1 MELKY
6 KLFPYPVLWNVLD
19 DYKTTH
25 FISKIN
31 VSKTIKRIKISCE
44 FDMNNIEI
52 ENHIKSRNA
61 EYLVHIECS
70 QTAYR
75 NVICTSEN
83 NIECEIKESDLNGK
97 VSVCTFIVAKK
108 HISSFK
114 NYDFND
120 DYLDVTFKIE
130 RGAIIDIG
138 SQAQIKIEK
147 NSDELTNLPSIFSII
162 RKNTDERIGMQVE
175 MASDKIRI
183 CLNKEDYSS
192 YQLICKMQGLN
203 QIMHSSLIF
212 PALIYVFEQLKLS
225 LSEYEDYRWYKSIT
239 VVLKKYKLSLDENLL
254 QNKTSIELAQ
264 ILLDMPT
271 ERAFNALIALNN
283 SEEEYL

>member
-75 NVICTSEN
+75 NVIFTSEN

-130 RGAIIDIG
+130 RGAIIAIG

>member
-31 VSKTIKRIKISCE
+31 VNQTIKRIRISCE
-44 FDMNNIEI
+44 FDMDNIEI
-52 ENHIKSRNA
+52 ENYIKSGKA
-61 EYLVHIECS
+61 EYLVHIECP

-75 NVICTSEN
+75 SVIYTAEN

-97 VSVCTFIVAKK
+97 VSVCTFIVAKM
-108 HISSFK
+108 HINSFN
-114 NYDFND
+114 NYDFNE
-120 DYLDVTFKIE
+120 DYSGVTFKIE
-130 RGAIIDIG
+130 KGAILAVG
-138 SQAQIKIEK
+138 GQTQIRIEK
-147 NSDELTNLPSIFSII
+147 NSDELANLPSIFSIV
-162 RKNTDERIGMQVE
+162 KKDTDERIGMQVE

-203 QIMHSSLIF
+203 HTMHSSLIF
-212 PALIYVFEQLKLS
+212 PALIYVFEQLKHALN
-225 LSEYEDYRWYKSIT
+225 EYEDYRWYKSIAA
-239 VVLKKYKLSLDENLL
+239 VLKKYKLSLNEDLL

-271 ERAFNALIALNN
+271 ERTFNALIALNN
-283 SEEEYL
+283 SEEEDL